1 MYILYECFCVFVPMC
16 LCATQVTIHDHYC
29 HLTDSFLSIVP
40 ACNSGDSIAGVNFDI
55 MEALAQRGNFSNVYT
70 VVARNIAFWT
80 HPDGTPMS
88 SNERIQEMG
97 RDFDVALDTW

>member
-70 VVARNIAFWT
+70 VVARNKAFWT

-88 SNERIQEMG
+88 SNERIQEQG

>member
-1 MYILYECFCVFVPMC
+1 
-16 LCATQVTIHDHYC
+16 
-29 HLTDSFLSIVP
+29 
-40 ACNSGDSIAGVNFDI
+40 

-70 VVARNIAFWT
+70 VVARNKAFWT

>member
-1 MYILYECFCVFVPMC
+1 
-16 LCATQVTIHDHYC
+16 
-29 HLTDSFLSIVP
+29 
-40 ACNSGDSIAGVNFDI
+40 

>member
-1 MYILYECFCVFVPMC
+1 
-16 LCATQVTIHDHYC
+16 
-29 HLTDSFLSIVP
+29 
-40 ACNSGDSIAGVNFDI
+40 

-70 VVARNIAFWT
+70 VVARNAAFWT

-88 SNERIQEMG
+88 SNERIQEQG